1 MLIALGAIVFLGVEW
16 TNPKT
21 FGPLPVWDKVMAA
34 LFQSVTPR
42 TAGIA
47 TVDYGQLHPITLLS
61 VLSSCLSALVLT
73 LQGAALNQYRYGRYL
88 GIVYII
94 QQPLRRR
101 GVRSTY
107 IYGHRS

>member
-1 MLIALGAIVFLGVEW
+1 MLIGAFMLIALGAIVFLGVEW

-47 TVDYGQLHPITLLS
+47 TVYYGQLHPITLFVSIILMFIGAGPNSTGGALKSVPLWSLS
-61 VLSSCLSALVLT
+61 WHRVH
-73 LQGAALNQYRYGRYL
+73 Y
-88 GIVYII
+88 
-94 QQPLRRR
+94 
-101 GVRSTY
+101 STTAQT
-107 IYGHRS
+107 